1 MRRHLETLE
10 ILSYEQIGDPT
21 IADGILDRL
30 VHNAHR
36 IEMRGESMRKYRN
49 PTPDEETM
57 KPLRTRLA
65 GRALPAIP
73 AAVWRQ
79 IPRCFRF
86 GRPDFHQ
93 LGHQVLYSRRYVAPS
108 NINRIKANAISKPDC
123 TLKFGNLREIVL
135 TQRHIWLDA
144 AIP

>member
-1 MRRHLETLE
+1 METLE

-57 KPLRTRLA
+57 KTAPNSTCGEGSARYPGSGLAANSSLLPFRTT
-65 GRALPAIP
+65 
-73 AAVWRQ
+73 
-79 IPRCFRF
+79 
-86 GRPDFHQ
+86 DFHQ